1 MTSIFGFSWPQLGKI
16 GVVLSAVA
24 GGAFG
29 VGSFATDHHA
39 QNTRLTTAETT
50 IAATETHLAAL
61 DERTKG
67 MKEHLG
73 NIQNDLRAL
82 RELVEGAIRYSR
94 FIPPKDPSHDR
105 DRALRDTP
113 KPGN

>member
-16 GVVLSAVA
+16 GAVVGAVA
-24 GGAFG
+24 TGAFG
-29 VGSFATDHHA
+29 VGGLVQDHHTQGA
-39 QNTRLTTAETT
+39 RLTTAETT

-94 FIPPKDPSHDR
+94 FIPPKDQPHE
-105 DRALRDTP
+105 RALRDAP

>member
-1 MTSIFGFSWPQLGKI
+1 MTSIFGFSWTQLGKI
-16 GVVLSAVA
+16 GVIVSDVA

-29 VGSFATDHHA
+29 VGGLVTDHHT
-39 QNTRLTTAETT
+39 QGNRLAVAETT
-50 IAATETHLAAL
+50 IATTENHLAAL

-94 FIPPKDPSHDR
+94 FIPPKDQPH
-105 DRALRDTP
+105 DRALRDP

>member
-1 MTSIFGFSWPQLGKI
+1 MTSIFGFSWAQLGKI

-29 VGSFATDHHA
+29 IGGFVADHHTQGA
-39 QNTRLTTAETT
+39 RLTVAETT
-50 IAATETHLAAL
+50 ITTTETRLAAL

-73 NIQNDLRAL
+73 NIQDDLRAL

-94 FIPPKDPSHDR
+94 FIPPKDQPHE
-105 DRALRDTP
+105 RALRDTP

>member
-1 MTSIFGFSWPQLGKI
+1 MTDPFGFSWLQLGKI
-16 GVVLSAVA
+16 AAVVGTVA
-24 GGAFG
+24 AGAFG
-29 VGSFATDHHA
+29 FGGVFHEHQTQGI
-39 QNTRLTTAETT
+39 RLAEAETAILST
-50 IAATETHLAAL
+50 EKSLATL

-73 NIQNDLRAL
+73 NIQDDLRAL

-94 FIPPKDPSHDR
+94 FIPPKEPPHE
-105 DRALRDTP
+105 RALRDP